1 MSVDL
6 HIHTTASDGLCTP
19 EEVFAQAR
27 SLELRAIA
35 ITDHDTV
42 AGVAAT
48 RALSCV
54 GGPEVV
60 SGVELSTEGP
70 SGSDAHLL
78 GLFID
83 PEHPALLRALDQLRA
98 ARHERASLMVER
110 LRRAGHP
117 IEFDD
122 VLRHA
127 DGGAVGRVHV
137 ARALKEAGVV
147 TSVSDA
153 FASLI
158 GRQGRFYVHKRT
170 LAAADAVR
178 VIHDA
183 GGVAVLAHPGVSGE
197 SALLPLIDAGL
208 DGIEAFHAEHTPAQR
223 EHYVA
228 LAKRF
233 GLLISGGSD
242 FHGPGMRSAA
252 LGACDCP
259 DSVLEP
265 LRARATIVR
274 P

>member
-27 SLELRAIA
+27 ALELRAIA

-42 AGVAAT
+42 AGVAAART
-48 RALSCV
+48 LSC
-54 GGPEVV
+54 GGDPEVV
-60 SGVELSTEGP
+60 AGVELSTEGP

-83 PEHPALLRALDQLRA
+83 PEHPALLLALDQLRA

-110 LRRAGHP
+110 LKRAGHP
-117 IEFDD
+117 IDFDD

-147 TSVSDA
+147 ASVSDA
-153 FASLI
+153 FAGLI

-178 VIHDA
+178 AIHDA

-208 DGIEAFHAEHTPAQR
+208 DGIEAFHAEHSAGDAGRYATLAAR
-223 EHYVA
+223 E
-228 LAKRF
+228 
-233 GLLISGGSD
+233 GLLVTGGSD
-242 FHGPGMRSAA
+242 FHGPGVRSAPIGG
-252 LGACDCP
+252 GACP
-259 DSVLEP
+259 GGA
-265 LRARATIVR
+265 LRALEERATLYR